1 MSNNVP
7 NLAAK
12 IGVSWQ
18 FFFKNRKKNGRT
30 DDFFIFVA
38 SC

>member
-12 IGVSWQ
+12 IGVIQQ
-18 FFFKNRKKNGRT
+18 FLKKMRKENEKFFT
-30 DDFFIFVA
+30 FTFQ
-38 SC
+38 SCF

>member
-12 IGVSWQ
+12 IGVIQQ
-18 FFFKNRKKNGRT
+18 FLKKMMKENENFFT
-30 DDFFIFVA
+30 FTFESHF
-38 SC
+38 